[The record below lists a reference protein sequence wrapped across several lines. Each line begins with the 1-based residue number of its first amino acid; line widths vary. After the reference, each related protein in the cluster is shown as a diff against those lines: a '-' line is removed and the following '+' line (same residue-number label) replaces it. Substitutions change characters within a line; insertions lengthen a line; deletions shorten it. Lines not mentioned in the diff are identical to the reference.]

1 MLRLALLA
9 KGCSR
14 FFDKKAAFDPV
25 DEGLPLVTLVEG
37 ALFDR
42 AGWQAEY
49 DAGYEGLNFLSFGE
63 NAGRGMI
70 EK

>member
-1 MLRLALLA
+1 
-9 KGCSR
+9 
-14 FFDKKAAFDPV
+14 
-25 DEGLPLVTLVEG
+25 LVEG